1 MYSQDSSSLKRA
13 IQGLPTTDLVRLAE
27 PHSYSTSSLQNR
39 STTSLM
45 HEVNNNNNNDHDHSY
60 NTSSLQNR
68 STTSLMREVG
78 PSCSQTSI
86 AISLGQ
92 CPKNHVY
99 DADQDSCVSVYSH
112 KFANKALTYA
122 LFKANQKK

>member
-1 MYSQDSSSLKRA
+1 
-13 IQGLPTTDLVRLAE
+13 
-27 PHSYSTSSLQNR
+27 
-39 STTSLM
+39 M